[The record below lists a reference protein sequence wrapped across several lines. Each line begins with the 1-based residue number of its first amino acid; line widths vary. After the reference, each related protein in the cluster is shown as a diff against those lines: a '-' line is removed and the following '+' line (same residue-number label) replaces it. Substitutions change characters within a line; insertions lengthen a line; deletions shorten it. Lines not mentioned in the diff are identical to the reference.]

1 MSVRRSLKLEGGE
14 VFHQIRVAKNTAN
27 LPKSHVIYCGVTA
40 NTWFSPLGLVNK
52 HNKKPFKNS
61 PLTEQLRSKIHERAK
76 SANAVM
82 GRKFHEVARQCVNRD
97 EILTGKHLVS
107 KVEEMMDK
115 SEELRIKTDKL
126 GVKRVG
132 WNDLPEAS
140 TRSLVRPKTSPA
152 PGCRSKGLAMTFTGP
167 DDAADQRRASAPSIP
182 RPRTSPGEI
191 RDFLEVRHLKV
202 ANYTDSQKVTSSQDG
217 EGKPIILGED
227 TISFRTFGAMKEAF
241 AAKVVPPIPTSTK
254 PQASEE
260 RGQGATSTPAP
271 PNAGNTTKFWP
282 SRKDVHKSKH
292 MKNPGQEDSGPQS
305 PRGSSL
311 RPLLYSND
319 CEIKHSAGCPYMCK
333 GCFKACLAS
342 EDYIQRAKKMREDR
356 DKKEKTQLRRR
367 RKNVPPKDVPRI
379 TIDSH
384 ADGEIV
390 TIPISDSEKGY
401 TPGNR
406 ETCGQR
412 APETLSEPQLL
423 APSQG
428 FNNQKQ
434 Y

>member
-52 HNKKPFKNS
+52 HNKKPFKSS

-97 EILTGKHLVS
+97 EILTGKHLMS
-107 KVEEMMDK
+107 KMEEMMDK
-115 SEELRIKTDKL
+115 SEELRLKTDKL

-140 TRSLVRPKTSPA
+140 ARCLVRPKTSPA

-167 DDAADQRRASAPSIP
+167 DDAADQRRGSAPSIP

-241 AAKVVPPIPTSTK
+241 AAKVVPPITTSTK
-254 PQASEE
+254 PQPSAE
-260 RGQGATSTPAP
+260 RRHGAVSTPAP
-271 PNAGNTTKFWP
+271 PNGGDRTKFWP

-342 EDYIQRAKKMREDR
+342 EDYIQRARKMREDR
-356 DKKEKTQLRRR
+356 EKKEKTPLRRR

-384 ADGEIV
+384 ADGGIV

-401 TPGNR
+401 IPGNR
-406 ETCGQR
+406 KTCEQR

-423 APSQG
+423 QAPSQG
-428 FNNQKQ
+428 FNNP
-434 Y
+434 